1 MDIQGSFRSDL
12 AEASSNE
19 SYASSLQ
26 NKIPD
31 RESKRCDS
39 EQGKR
44 KDKAGNGNKLSV
56 PFPESNDSDE
66 WRVRFIMPLG
76 VNCEARPPSE
86 LQRAN
91 GRRGQLVLAQ

>member
-1 MDIQGSFRSDL
+1 MNHTHPVF
-12 AEASSNE
+12 
-19 SYASSLQ
+19 
-26 NKIPD
+26 KIRFQIARARVAILS
-31 RESKRCDS
+31 REKEKTR
-39 EQGKR
+39 Q
-44 KDKAGNGNKLSV
+44 GNGNKLSV

-66 WRVRFIMPLG
+66 WRVRVIMPLG

>member
-31 RESKRCDS
+31 RESTRRDS
-39 EQGKR
+39 AQGKR
-44 KDKAGNGNKLSV
+44 KDKAGKREQAIGT
-56 PFPESNDSDE
+56 FPESNDSE

-76 VNCEARPPSE
+76 VNCEATGEAPF
-86 LQRAN
+86 
-91 GRRGQLVLAQ
+91 